1 MIDNEIESRVFKDIN
16 FFPDDMKILILG
28 SFPIPLYSQVDKFNT
43 LPKDKKENA
52 WYYSSSRSEF
62 WKLIYDSFQDKIQ
75 EEKSFFIQNK
85 KLKKEL
91 FTNNKV
97 GIADVF
103 LKCRRKDKNSSKD
116 TDLIIVEYN
125 KILSDVL
132 LSYNTLKLIIFTSRF
147 TENHFFKIINNIDY
161 SILDSFDVNNIYNN
175 KLSNEI
181 ISSIRE
187 RIIRVNNNKV
197 KIATLTLKRS
207 PIKGITLYS
216 TKRELYSY
224 YLNLYN

>member
-1 MIDNEIESRVFKDIN
+1 MYKN
-16 FFPDDMKILILG
+16 
-28 SFPIPLYSQVDKFNT
+28 KF
-43 LPKDKKENA
+43 PKDTTILLGWSALFQPSILWNINQEA
-52 WYYSSSRSEF
+52 SCAF
-62 WKLIYDSFQDKIQ
+62 WVCSHPCTYAVHFPLDSTYITQAKSYIY
-75 EEKSFFIQNK
+75 
-85 KLKKEL
+85 
-91 FTNNKV
+91 
-97 GIADVF
+97 
-103 LKCRRKDKNSSKD
+103 
-116 TDLIIVEYN
+116 
-125 KILSDVL
+125 
-132 LSYNTLKLIIFTSRF
+132 
-147 TENHFFKIINNIDY
+147 FFKIIKNIDY